1 VTGPRRRPGSDPA
14 LVAQV
19 RESVW
24 QFDARTN
31 REISSR
37 RRFLLELDRLDD
49 PFGRDADIVHVTGS
63 AIVTGPRGTL
73 LHRHKR
79 LGFWMQPGGHVDP
92 GEAPWVAAARETKE
106 ETGLVGRHPDDGPRL
121 FHLDA
126 HPAGDHFHLDLRYLL
141 YSDDGDPAPAAG
153 ESQDVQWFDL
163 DDAIAVADEALV
175 DGLWRLKELELPDG
189 RPT

>member
-1 VTGPRRRPGSDPA
+1 VTSPRRRPGSDPA

-37 RRFLLELDRLDD
+37 RRFLLELDRLND

-106 ETGLVGRHPDDGPRL
+106 ETGLVGRHPDGGPRL

-189 RPT
+189 WPT